1 MFLNSRLWQLTQGV
15 RHRIFFAVFVGVVS
29 STVGVVRLALLGW
42 LLALIFQG
50 AGFDDILVPAIIIAG
65 VMVLRGALDHLRI
78 MVAHET
84 AARVQLLL
92 RKRLFD
98 QVVTLGPA
106 YFGLNRT
113 GDVLLTMV
121 EGVEQLETY
130 FGKYLP
136 QLFVAII
143 TPLIIFFLLAF
154 WDLVLASILL
164 GFAWLTLLAP
174 ALFHTWDSKN
184 SLRRQKAYAKY
195 AADFLDTI
203 QGLATLKAFGQGAAR
218 GRLLAK
224 RAHEVYRSTM
234 WVLATNSLTR
244 GITDTGIAVGAAVL
258 LGYGAYRVQIG
269 VTSLETLLI
278 ILMAGVEVFRP
289 QRDMRALLHEGMVGL
304 SAAHGVFALLDAR
317 SPIAWPTEKMAA
329 GQSPAKTVCASVT
342 FDQVTFAYPGG
353 RQPAHTG
360 LSFNVAEGER
370 IGFVGPSGAGKST
383 IMKLLLRFYD
393 VDQGQ
398 IRVGGQDIR
407 TLTTQALYQQLAV
420 VSQDTYL
427 FHGTIADN
435 LCFGRMQATSEE
447 LQEAARQANAH
458 EFIAQLPQGYNT
470 VIGER
475 GIRLSGGQ
483 RQRIAIA
490 RALLRD
496 APILVLDEALS
507 AVDAENEAVIQQ
519 ALDRLMQ
526 GRTTLIFAHRLSSVI
541 GCDRII
547 VLDGG
552 QVVESGTHDQ
562 LLAQHDYYW
571 RLMASQLRSDTQA
584 TLNKEVASGD
594 CVNDEAK
601 IDSATHLQDEN
612 VTDDILQAKGLGWRG
627 VIRELSGYVSAYK
640 GRLTMTFLF
649 GVLRVLAFIGVGVL
663 SALIVAAVK
672 TEQTYDDLLVWL
684 GVLATVS
691 GLLHWLESWVAHD
704 MAFRML
710 ADLRAKLYAKLEALA
725 PAFLVRRRSGDMVAM
740 ATHDVEMVE
749 YFFAHTVAPAFVA
762 ILVPALV
769 LMVLGWHSWL
779 LAVVLIP
786 FLLIVGLSPFLL
798 RRRIDDLGSRARESL
813 AELNAYVVDSIQGLH
828 EIIAFRQVA
837 NRRDAFVAQ
846 VKNHLTIRQ
855 PFLRDLSW
863 QTAVL
868 EIVTG
873 LGGLMIVMTGAYL
886 VSTGEISE
894 ALLPMLTLL
903 ALSAFLPV
911 SEIAQVSRQL
921 ANTLGATR
929 RLHAV
934 QTAPVAVTDGLG
946 VSDAG
951 VVDQSTVAALELNA
965 VNFTYEAGHVA
976 ALQDIRFSV
985 PMGSTVA
992 LVGPSGSGKTTIAH
1006 LLLRFWDPSSGNIQ
1020 LQGHD
1025 LQDYPLDELRARI
1038 ALVSQDTYLFNA
1050 TLRENILMARPEA
1063 DEQAINDAIQ
1073 RAALEDFVANQP
1085 EGLDTSVGER
1095 GLRLS
1100 GGQRQRVAIARA
1112 FLKDAPILILD
1123 EATSHLDAV
1132 SEATVRQ
1139 SLEDLMHQRTTIVIA
1154 HRLSTVINADNIIV
1168 MKAGRVVEM
1177 GSHDELLAKNG
1188 LYKQLISRQLGHC

>member
-1 MFLNSRLWQLTQGV
+1 GV
-15 RHRIFFAVFVGVVS
+15 S
-29 STVGVVRLALLGW
+29 
-42 LLALIFQG
+42 Q
-50 AGFDDILVPAIIIAG
+50 
-65 VMVLRGALDHLRI
+65 
-78 MVAHET
+78 
-84 AARVQLLL
+84 
-92 RKRLFD
+92 
-98 QVVTLGPA
+98 
-106 YFGLNRT
+106 
-113 GDVLLTMV
+113 
-121 EGVEQLETY
+121 
-130 FGKYLP
+130 
-136 QLFVAII
+136 
-143 TPLIIFFLLAF
+143 
-154 WDLVLASILL
+154 
-164 GFAWLTLLAP
+164 
-174 ALFHTWDSKN
+174 
-184 SLRRQKAYAKY
+184 
-195 AADFLDTI
+195 
-203 QGLATLKAFGQGAAR
+203 
-218 GRLLAK
+218 
-224 RAHEVYRSTM
+224 
-234 WVLATNSLTR
+234 
-244 GITDTGIAVGAAVL
+244 
-258 LGYGAYRVQIG
+258 
-269 VTSLETLLI
+269 
-278 ILMAGVEVFRP
+278 
-289 QRDMRALLHEGMVGL
+289 
-304 SAAHGVFALLDAR
+304 
-317 SPIAWPTEKMAA
+317 
-329 GQSPAKTVCASVT
+329 AKTVGASVT

-370 IGFVGPSGAGKST
+370 IGFVGSSGAGKST
-383 IMKLLLRFYD
+383 IMKLLLRFFD
-393 VDQGQ
+393 ADQGQ

-427 FHGTIADN
+427 FHGTVADN
-435 LCFGRMQATSEE
+435 LRFGRMHATSEE

-458 EFIAQLPQGYNT
+458 EFIAQLPHGYDT

-547 VLDGG
+547 VLDDG
-552 QVVESGTHDQ
+552 QVVESGTHEQ
-562 LLAQHDYYW
+562 LLVQHDYYW
-571 RLMASQLRSDTQA
+571 RLMASQLGSDTQA
-584 TLNKEVASGD
+584 LFHNDAEVD
-594 CVNDEAK
+594 DRVNDDIKTDAAVHQQHEK
-601 IDSATHLQDEN
+601 ATDEF
-612 VTDDILQAKGLGWRG
+612 LQAKGLGWRG

-640 GRLTMTFLF
+640 GRLTMTFVF

-672 TEQTYDDLLVWL
+672 TEQTYDDLLLWL
-684 GVLATVS
+684 GVLAAIS

-710 ADLRAKLYAKLEALA
+710 ADLRAKLYEKLESLA

-762 ILVPALV
+762 ILVPSLV
-769 LMVLGWHSWL
+769 LVVLGWHSWL
-779 LAVVLIP
+779 LAFVLIP

-828 EIIAFRQVA
+828 EIIAFRQVS
-837 NRRDAFVAQ
+837 NRRDTFVAQ
-846 VKNHLTIRQ
+846 IKNYLAIRQ

-873 LGGLMIVMTGAYL
+873 LGGLVIVMTGAYL
-886 VSTGEISE
+886 VSTGEVSE
-894 ALLPMLTLL
+894 TLLPMLTLL

-934 QTAPVAVTDGLG
+934 QTAPVTVGDGSG
-946 VSDAG
+946 VNLTIVD
-951 VVDQSTVAALELNA
+951 DQSSTLAVEMNA
-965 VNFTYEAGHVA
+965 VSFTYEAAHTTTLNA
-976 ALQDIRFSV
+976 ISFSV
-985 PMGSTVA
+985 PVGNTVA
-992 LVGPSGSGKTTIAH
+992 FVGPSGSGKTTIAH
-1006 LLLRFWDPSSGNIQ
+1006 LLLRFWDPNSGSVQ
-1020 LQGHD
+1020 LYGHD
-1025 LQDYPLDELRARI
+1025 LRDFSLNELREKI

-1063 DEQAINDAIQ
+1063 DEQAINDAIR

-1085 EGLDTSVGER
+1085 QGLDTPVGER

-1132 SEATVRQ
+1132 SEAIVRQ
-1139 SLEDLMHQRTTIVIA
+1139 SLEDLMHDRTTIVIA
-1154 HRLSTVINADNIIV
+1154 HRLSTVRNADKIV
-1168 MKAGRVVEM
+1168 VLKAGCVVEM
-1177 GSHDELLAKNG
+1177 GNHDELLAQGG
-1188 LYKQLISRQLGHC
+1188 LYKQLVSRQLVM

>member
-1 MFLNSRLWQLTQGV
+1 MFLNFRLWQLTQGV
-15 RHRIFFAVFVGVVS
+15 RLRIFFAVFVGVIS

-50 AGFDDILVPAIIIAG
+50 AGFDDILVPAVIIAG
-65 VMVLRGALDHLRI
+65 VMVLRGVLDHLRI

-84 AARVQLLL
+84 ASRVQLLL
-92 RKRLFD
+92 RKRLFH

-106 YFGLNRT
+106 YFSMNRT

-143 TPLIIFFLLAF
+143 TPLVIFSLLAF

-164 GFAWLTLLAP
+164 GFAWLTLLTP

-203 QGLATLKAFGQGAAR
+203 QGLATLKAFGQAAAR

-244 GITDTGIAVGAAVL
+244 GITDTGIALGAAVL
-258 LGYGAYRVQIG
+258 LGYGAYRVQMG

-317 SPIAWPTEKMAA
+317 SPIDWPTEVKAVNA
-329 GQSPAKTVCASVT
+329 QVKKIVANVT

-370 IGFVGPSGAGKST
+370 IGFVGSSGAGKST
-383 IMKLLLRFYD
+383 IMKLLLRFHD
-393 VDQGQ
+393 ADQGK
-398 IRVGGQDIR
+398 ILIGGYDIR
-407 TLTTQALYQQLAV
+407 SLTTEALYQQLAV

-427 FHGTIADN
+427 FHGTVADN
-435 LCFGRMQATSEE
+435 LRFGRMQASNKE
-447 LQEAARQANAH
+447 LQHAARQANAH
-458 EFIAQLPQGYNT
+458 EFIEQLPQDYDT

-552 QVVESGTHDQ
+552 QVVESGTHGQ

-571 RLMASQLRSDTQA
+571 RLMASQLGGNQQT
-584 TLNKEVASGD
+584 TLSHEAAVDD
-594 CVNDEAK
+594 CVNNGAK
-601 IDSATHLQDEN
+601 AVSGIHQQDKN

-627 VIRELSGYVSAYK
+627 VIHELSGYVSAYK

-649 GVLRVLAFIGVGVL
+649 GVLRVLSFIGVGVL

-672 TEQTYDDLLVWL
+672 TDQPYDDLLIWL
-684 GVLATVS
+684 GVLAAAS

-769 LMVLGWHSWL
+769 LLVLGWHNWL
-779 LAVVLIP
+779 LAFVLVP

-813 AELNAYVVDSIQGLH
+813 AELNAYIVDSIQGLH

-837 NRRDAFVAQ
+837 QRREAFVTQ
-846 VKNHLTIRQ
+846 VKNHLSIRQ

-863 QTAVL
+863 QTALL

-873 LGGLMIVMTGAYL
+873 LGGLVIVMIGAYL
-886 VSTGEISE
+886 ASTGDISD

-929 RLHAV
+929 RLYAV
-934 QTAPVAVTDGLG
+934 QTAPVAVTDGVG
-946 VSDAG
+946 VSES
-951 VVDQSTVAALELNA
+951 VVDQQSVAALEMNT

-976 ALQDIRFSV
+976 ALQGISFSV

-992 LVGPSGSGKTTIAH
+992 LVGSSGSGKTTIAH
-1006 LLLRFWDPSSGNIQ
+1006 LLLRFWDPSSGTIQ

-1025 LQDYPLDELRARI
+1025 LRDYPLDELRARI

-1063 DEQAINDAIQ
+1063 DEQAINDAIR
-1073 RAALEDFVANQP
+1073 RAALEVFVANQP
-1085 EGLDTSVGER
+1085 EGLDTPVGER

-1132 SEATVRQ
+1132 SEATVRR
-1139 SLEDLMHQRTTIVIA
+1139 SLEDLMHDRTTIVIA
-1154 HRLSTVINADNIIV
+1154 HRLSTVRNADKIV
-1168 MKAGRVVEM
+1168 VLKAGEVVEI
-1177 GSHDELLAKNG
+1177 GSHDELLNKG
-1188 LYKQLISRQLGHC
+1188 GMYKQLVSRQLGAES

>member
-1 MFLNSRLWQLTQGV
+1 MFLNLRLWQLTQGV
-15 RHRIFFAVFVGVVS
+15 RLRIFFAVLVGIIS

-50 AGFDDILVPAIIIAG
+50 AGFDDILMPAIIIAG

-136 QLFVAII
+136 QLFVAMI
-143 TPLIIFFLLAF
+143 TPFVIFTLLAF

-258 LGYGAYRVQIG
+258 LGYGAYRVQTG

-317 SPIAWPTEKMAA
+317 SSIDRSPEKPEVD
-329 GQSPAKTVCASVT
+329 SSTKTTAASVT
-342 FDQVTFAYPGG
+342 FDNVTFAYPGG
-353 RQPAHTG
+353 RQPAHSG
-360 LSFNVAEGER
+360 LSFDVAEGER

-393 VDQGQ
+393 PDQGK
-398 IRVGGQDIR
+398 IGVGGQDLR
-407 TLTTQALYQQLAV
+407 TLTTEALYRQLAV

-427 FHGTIADN
+427 FHGTVADN
-435 LCFGRMQATSEE
+435 LRFGKMQASHEE
-447 LQEAARQANAH
+447 LQVAAQQANAH
-458 EFIAQLPQGYNT
+458 EFIEQLPNGYDT

-547 VLDGG
+547 VLDEGH
-552 QVVESGTHDQ
+552 VVESGTHGE
-562 LLAQHDYYW
+562 LIAQHNHYW
-571 RLMASQLRSDTQA
+571 RLMASQITRNDTQTIGQA
-584 TLNKEVASGD
+584 HVTPDVANKEHTPGEITNQS
-594 CVNDEAK
+594 N
-601 IDSATHLQDEN
+601 EN
-612 VTDDILQAKGLGWRG
+612 PADDILQSSELGWRG
-627 VIRELSGYVSAYK
+627 VIRELSGYVSGYK
-640 GRLTMTFLF
+640 GRLTMTFIF
-649 GVLRVLAFIGVGVL
+649 GVLRVLAFIGVGVF

-672 TEQTYDDLLVWL
+672 TDQPYDDWLIWL
-684 GVLATVS
+684 GVLASLS

-769 LMVLGWHSWL
+769 LIALGWHSLL
-779 LAVVLIP
+779 LALVLVP
-786 FLLIVGLSPFLL
+786 FLLIVGLSPFML

-828 EIIAFRQVA
+828 EIIAFRQVP
-837 NRRDAFVAQ
+837 NRRDGFVTQ
-846 VKNHLTIRQ
+846 VKNHLSIRQ

-873 LGGLMIVMTGAYL
+873 LGGLTIVMTGAYL
-886 VSTGEISE
+886 ASKGEISD

-903 ALSAFLPV
+903 AMSAFLPV
-911 SEIAQVSRQL
+911 SEIAQVGRQL

-934 QTAPVAVTDGLG
+934 QSAAVAVTDGPG
-946 VSDAG
+946 VHVPCG
-951 VVDQSTVAALELNA
+951 VNKSAVAALEMND
-965 VNFTYEAGHVA
+965 VNFAYETGHVA
-976 ALQDIRFSV
+976 ALNAVSFSV
-985 PMGSTVA
+985 PSGATVA

-1006 LLLRFWDPSSGNIQ
+1006 LLLRFWDPGSGSVR

-1025 LQDYPLDELRARI
+1025 LRDYPLNELRARI
-1038 ALVSQDTYLFNA
+1038 ALVSQDTYLFNT

-1063 DEQAINDAIQ
+1063 DEQAINDAIR
-1073 RAALEDFVANQP
+1073 RAALEDFVAAQP
-1085 EGLDTSVGER
+1085 EGLDTPVGER

-1139 SLEDLMHQRTTIVIA
+1139 SLEDLMHDRTTVVIA
-1154 HRLSTVINADNIIV
+1154 HRLSTVRHADNIIV
-1168 MKAGRVVEM
+1168 LKEGSVVET
-1177 GSHDELLAKNG
+1177 GSHDQLLTKGG
-1188 LYKQLISRQLGHC
+1188 LYHQLLSRQLGTGL